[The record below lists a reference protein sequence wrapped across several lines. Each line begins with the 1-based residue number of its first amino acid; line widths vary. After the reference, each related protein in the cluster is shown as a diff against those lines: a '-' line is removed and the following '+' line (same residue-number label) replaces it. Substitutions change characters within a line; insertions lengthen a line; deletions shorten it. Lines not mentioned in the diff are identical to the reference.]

1 MNVFFWNWNENESKF
16 TSDVIILSSRA
27 VSWPHKFKKTCEYK
41 YLYNLK
47 FSKNSLISM
56 IVHTGSLSDI
66 EHILIDRRLSLG
78 GCKSYRRPKIFFWI
92 DNLFWFYGFLFV
104 IDVEPWQNPRSFH
117 FNWSEDWGDHQI
129 P

>member
-1 MNVFFWNWNENESKF
+1 MSFFGIEMKMNLNLHQ
-16 TSDVIILSSRA
+16 TLSFCLLVLYLGHTNSRRP
-27 VSWPHKFKKTCEYK
+27 VSINIYM
-41 YLYNLK
+41 YNLK

-92 DNLFWFYGFLFV
+92 DNLF
-104 IDVEPWQNPRSFH
+104 
-117 FNWSEDWGDHQI
+117 
-129 P
+129 